1 MAGINGIDQAEN
13 VTNEKFGK
21 ENGIESS
28 KKQGISFPAVFSPL
42 YVPFGIQRFA
52 RITSFGV
59 SFSNS
64 NN

>member
-28 KKQGISFPAVFSPL
+28 KKQGISFPAVFSHCTYRSVYSGL
-42 YVPFGIQRFA
+42 LE
-52 RITSFGV
+52 
-59 SFSNS
+59 
-64 NN
+64 

>member
-1 MAGINGIDQAEN
+1 MLLKNFILNKIWIY
-13 VTNEKFGK
+13 GK
-21 ENGIESS
+21 PRI
-28 KKQGISFPAVFSPL
+28 PL

-64 NN
+64 NT